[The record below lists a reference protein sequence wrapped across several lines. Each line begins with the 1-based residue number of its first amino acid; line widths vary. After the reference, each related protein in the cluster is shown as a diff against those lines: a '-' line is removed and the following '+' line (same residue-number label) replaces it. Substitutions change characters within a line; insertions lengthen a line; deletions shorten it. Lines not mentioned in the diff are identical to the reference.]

1 MGLLYDLRPRCRGV
15 TPMRIERCS
24 ENSRTS
30 HAYRTLRRALVTA
43 AAAAPLACT
52 TVGQGPAEGPAA
64 EPAPAGPPPTAG
76 WAIRTRQHVDLWL
89 HGFALLQRDT
99 ARVPFFRRG
108 YRDRML
114 ATRRQLGVTTAL
126 DLNTDRL
133 EARLAANPALV
144 NGQFVPLY
152 FASFDDIRRAV
163 DLFVRVEGEP
173 RAAGSQEGAYYVAL
187 LAASFPT
194 AADREWL
201 RLFVQSL
208 AEENERFYRQHWT
221 TAQRTQAPALAAVE
235 GLWRN
240 SYGRRFE
247 RFLTNTQQTR
257 GEILLSLPLDGEGR
271 TIAASAGRPGTIA
284 VEFPDDPANA
294 INAIYVFAHEVVIPV
309 VTTAIAD
316 NVTPA
321 EQRSG
326 AADRYAA
333 HGAVRGG
340 ALLLERIAPDAVTG
354 YMRHYL
360 RAVGATVSSTADP
373 RAAFAAAF
381 PLPELI
387 ISAATRQLEVV
398 LGGI

>member
-1 MGLLYDLRPRCRGV
+1 MRLEACSAIDGRPAISWLVRRGV
-15 TPMRIERCS
+15 
-24 ENSRTS
+24 
-30 HAYRTLRRALVTA
+30 LLA
-43 AAAAPLACT
+43 AGVGSLACT
-52 TVGQGPAEGPAA
+52 TVGGQGAG
-64 EPAPAGPPPTAG
+64 EPPTPDPVSSGPPATAG

-89 HGFALLQRDT
+89 HGYGLLQRDT
-99 ARVPFFRRG
+99 ARIPFFRRG
-108 YRDRML
+108 YRDRMM

-126 DLNTDRL
+126 DLNRDRL

-163 DLFVRVEGEP
+163 ELFIRVEGEP
-173 RAAGSQEGAYYVAL
+173 RAAGSQEGAYYVAI
-187 LAASFPT
+187 LAASFPS

-201 RLFVQSL
+201 RVFVQSL
-208 AEENERFYRQHWT
+208 AEENDRFYQQHWT
-221 TAQRTQAPALAAVE
+221 TAQRTQAAALAAVDAR
-235 GLWRN
+235 WRDT
-240 SYGRRFE
+240 YGRRFE
-247 RFLTNTQQTR
+247 RFLANTQQTR

-271 TIAASAGRPGTIA
+271 TIAASAGRAGIIA
-284 VEFPDDPANA
+284 VQFPEEPATA
-294 INAIYVFAHEVVIPV
+294 IEAIYVFAHEAVIPV
-309 VTTAIAD
+309 VSTAIAD

-326 AADRYAA
+326 IADRYSA

-340 ALLLERIAPDAVTG
+340 ALLLERIAPDAADG
-354 YMRHYL
+354 YMRYYL
-360 RAVGATVSSTADP
+360 RSSGAAVSAGSNP

-387 ISAATRQLEVV
+387 IGAMTRQLEVV